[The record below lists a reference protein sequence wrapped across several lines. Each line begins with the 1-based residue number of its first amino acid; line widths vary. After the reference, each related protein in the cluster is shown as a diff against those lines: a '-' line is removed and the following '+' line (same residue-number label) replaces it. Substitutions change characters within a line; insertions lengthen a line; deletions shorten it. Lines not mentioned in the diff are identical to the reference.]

1 MKALK
6 NLYTIS
12 SLSICKYIFI
22 IELTV
27 LIGARNILQR
37 PRLHK
42 NQVHPELGTSTKA
55 AKDGKKSMKRKVP
68 VDKNFF
74 APKTAGKKGD
84 YFSINL
90 KFEFSSFNLNIF
102 IFEVKK

>member
-1 MKALK
+1 
-6 NLYTIS
+6 
-12 SLSICKYIFI
+12 
-22 IELTV
+22 
-27 LIGARNILQR
+27 
-37 PRLHK
+37 
-42 NQVHPELGTSTKA
+42 
-55 AKDGKKSMKRKVP
+55 MKRKVP